1 MKHCP
6 TCNRTYTDDA
16 LSFCLEDGAP
26 LVMAGGP
33 PGGGPTGFDPNAT
46 LAYTPGR
53 ETAGTPAPVFP
64 TNQPPQQVVPMQPR
78 QPPPP
83 QWGPMPQAPP
93 VRRKSQLPLI
103 LGIVGV
109 LLVLGIGAIVLISMV
124 GNSNSNNSNSN
135 NRNANNANN
144 ANRNSNA
151 NNSNNANNA
160 NNANTTNNSNTTNS
174 NSSSSDSLTDDFS
187 TQKWGTGTRAFGSFY
202 SDGEYHMQHTVAGQ
216 YVVIYSPDEEGYRTE
231 DATVKVTVRSVDN
244 NIPTIGYGLVVH
256 GNLVSNKLQGYG
268 FVIRNGPN
276 PQFGIVLMENGDATA
291 LVNWSKSSAIRT
303 GTSPNQLEVRISGK
317 QLSFY
322 INGQYATSVTD
333 TAGLADTDGRI
344 GFYTSTGGEVA
355 FDDLS
360 VQK

>member
-1 MKHCP
+1 MKQCP

-16 LSFCLEDGAP
+16 LSFCLEDGAL
-26 LVMAGGP
+26 LVTAGGP
-33 PGGGPTGFDPNAT
+33 PSGGPTGFDPNAT

-53 ETAGTPAPVFP
+53 DTSGSPAPVFP
-64 TNQPPQQVVPMQPR
+64 TNQPPQQVVPMQPM

-109 LLVLGIGAIVLISMV
+109 LLVLGIGAIVMISMV
-124 GNSNSNNSNSN
+124 GGGNSNNSNNSN
-135 NRNANNANN
+135 GNANNSNN
-144 ANRNSNA
+144 ANRNANA
-151 NNSNNANNA
+151 NNSNNANNT
-160 NNANTTNNSNTTNS
+160 NNANNSNSTNS

-202 SDGEYHMQHTVAGQ
+202 SDGEYHMQHKAADQ
-216 YVVIYSPDEEGYRTE
+216 YVVIYSPDETGYHTE
-231 DATVKVTVRSVDN
+231 DATVKVTARSVDN
-244 NIPTIGYGLVVH
+244 NIPSIGFGLVVH
-256 GNLVSNKLQGYG
+256 GDLVSNKLQGYG

-276 PQFGIVLMENGDATA
+276 PQFGVVLMEDGDATA
-291 LVNWSKSSAIRT
+291 VVNWSKSSAIRT

-333 TAGLADTDGRI
+333 SADLAAKDGRV
-344 GFYTSTGGEVA
+344 GLYTSTGGEVA